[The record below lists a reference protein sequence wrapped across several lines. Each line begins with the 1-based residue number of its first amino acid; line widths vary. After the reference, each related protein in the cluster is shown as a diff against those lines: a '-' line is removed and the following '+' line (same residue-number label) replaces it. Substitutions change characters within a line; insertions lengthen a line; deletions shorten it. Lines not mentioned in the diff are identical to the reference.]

1 MSSRIRPHC
10 TRFLLAAS
18 LLALAG
24 PALAQGA
31 RPRAMAC
38 PDEGYESDRPT
49 RCEIR
54 TQALPVTGDLTVDA
68 TPNGGIAVRGWDRQE
83 IELKAKVVANAD
95 TEQGAAAVLPQIRLV
110 TDGGRI
116 RTEGPDRGDG
126 LQWSVSYELRVPAR
140 TSVDLHTVNG
150 GITIEDLQGR
160 LTFETR
166 NGGIALT
173 RVNGDVRG
181 NTSNGGV
188 RVLLDGNGWIGEG
201 LDVETRNGGI
211 SIVAPEGYSA
221 HLETGT
227 VNGGVRVDFPVT
239 VQGRSG
245 RTLST
250 DLGSGGPTLRL
261 RTVNGGVSIER
272 R

>member
-1 MSSRIRPHC
+1 
-10 TRFLLAAS
+10 
-18 LLALAG
+18 
-24 PALAQGA
+24 
-31 RPRAMAC
+31 
-38 PDEGYESDRPT
+38 
-49 RCEIR
+49 
-54 TQALPVTGDLTVDA
+54 
-68 TPNGGIAVRGWDRQE
+68 
-83 IELKAKVVANAD
+83 
-95 TEQGAAAVLPQIRLV
+95 
-110 TDGGRI
+110 
-116 RTEGPDRGDG
+116 
-126 LQWSVSYELRVPAR
+126 VSFELRVPAR
-140 TSVDLHTVNG
+140 TNVDLHTVNG

-160 LTFETR
+160 QTFETK
-166 NGGIALT
+166 NGGIALA

-188 RVLLDGNGWIGEG
+188 RVVLDGNGWIGEG

-211 SIVAPEGYSA
+211 HVVAPEGYSA
-221 HLETGT
+221 HLEAGT

-239 VQGRSG
+239 VQGRIG